1 MIEMSKERTTRRG
14 RLLTTNHRDGRATY
28 RLWHAKAH
36 VAFLSLLYIIRL
48 YSRINELVFIF
59 VSHLLGQVVQ
69 TLVVLRLRDRTV
81 FEEGFQG
88 GHLPVVESPALFF
101 RGQSLPR
108 RLVRCVHRATILPA
122 TGIVPCRYAGFKCT
136 FKVVGYTV
144 NLYHTRQT
152 YERQRRS
159 LYGRV

>member
-69 TLVVLRLRDRTV
+69 TLVVLRLRDRAV
-81 FEEGFQG
+81 FMEGLQG
-88 GHLPVVESPALFF
+88 GHLPVVESPALFL

-108 RLVRCVHRATILPA
+108 RLVRCVHRASARTDIIIINLQ
-122 TGIVPCRYAGFKCT
+122 TVQKNYLKNQCFQRIYLEGCRFK
-136 FKVVGYTV
+136 
-144 NLYHTRQT
+144 
-152 YERQRRS
+152 S
-159 LYGRV
+159 LVLS

>member
-59 VSHLLGQVVQ
+59 VSHLHGQVVQ
-69 TLVVLRLRDRTV
+69 TLVVLRLRDRAV

-88 GHLPVVESPALFF
+88 GHLPVVESPALFLWG
-101 RGQSLPR
+101 RSLPR
-108 RLVRCVHRATILPA
+108 RLVRCVHRATILPLP
-122 TGIVPCRYAGFKCT
+122 V
-136 FKVVGYTV
+136 
-144 NLYHTRQT
+144 LYHAAASGSSTGSKSLDI
-152 YERQRRS
+152 RRKGALS
-159 LYGRV
+159 CRFRL